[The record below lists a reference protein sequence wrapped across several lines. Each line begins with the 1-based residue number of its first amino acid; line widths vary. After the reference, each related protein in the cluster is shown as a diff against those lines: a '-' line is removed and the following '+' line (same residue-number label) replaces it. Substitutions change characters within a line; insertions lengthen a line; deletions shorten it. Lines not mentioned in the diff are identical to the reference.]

1 MKRTF
6 DFGCIDFE
14 NRGKAKNRVTVE
26 MEYKQD
32 GDKKVFSVS
41 ADVWNTRHS
50 GIVCGGQ
57 CLDTIAPIYGK
68 PCFFRNIEIVESVP
82 FERHAPRV

>member
-26 MEYKQD
+26 MEYKEEN
-32 GDKKVFSVS
+32 GKKRFSVS
-41 ADVWNTRHS
+41 AMVWNVLRS
-50 GIVCGGQ
+50 DCICGGQ
-57 CLDTIAPIYGK
+57 CLDTIAPYMDNPI
-68 PCFFRNIEIVESVP
+68 FSEIFRLWKAY
-82 FERHAPRV
+82 H

>member
-1 MKRTF
+1 MKRIF

-32 GDKKVFSVS
+32 GELRMHF
-41 ADVWNTRHS
+41 
-50 GIVCGGQ
+50 
-57 CLDTIAPIYGK
+57 
-68 PCFFRNIEIVESVP
+68 IEEIKMIEHP
-82 FERHAPRV
+82 KR